1 MCKSGKACQN
11 RHMKSTTDWPTVA
24 LLFGCYAL
32 WALLLFAG
40 PVWLA
45 ALLLGPVI
53 ALQSSLQHEVLHGH
67 PFPNQTLNEALVW
80 PSLNLVIPYNRFRD
94 THLQHHNDARLT
106 DPYDDPESNYL
117 DPEVWGALPAWRQ
130 AIYQC
135 NNTLIG
141 RLALGPLIGTIT
153 FLKSDLL
160 SGDRKIYLQ
169 WAAHLPAMTGVM
181 AIVHLSQLPLW
192 LYAITAYIGL
202 SILKLRTFL
211 EHQASE
217 RCSGRTAIVESG
229 GVFGFLFLNNNLHSV
244 HHKHPKVAWY
254 RLPALYR
261 ANRDHYLQRNG
272 GYFYPSY
279 GAIFRRYALKT
290 KDPVAHPLW
299 QRR

>member
-1 MCKSGKACQN
+1 
-11 RHMKSTTDWPTVA
+11 MKSTTDWPTVA

-32 WALLLFAG
+32 WALLLFVA

-45 ALLLGPVI
+45 VVLLGPVI

-80 PSLNLVIPYNRFRD
+80 LSLNLVIPYNRFRD
-94 THLQHHNDARLT
+94 MHLQHHNDVRLT

-117 DPEVWGALPAWRQ
+117 DPEVWRALPTWRQ
-130 AIYQC
+130 VLYKC

-141 RLALGPLIGTIT
+141 RLALGPLLGTVA

-160 SGDRKIYLQ
+160 SRDRKIYGQ
-169 WAAHLPAMTGVM
+169 WAAHLPAMVCVI
-181 AIVHLSQLPLW
+181 AIVNLSQLPLW
-192 LYAITAYIGL
+192 LYVITAYIGL

-211 EHQASE
+211 EHQASD

-261 ANRDHYLQRNG
+261 ANRDRYLQRNG

-279 GAIFRRYALKT
+279 GAIFKRYALRT
-290 KDPVAHPLW
+290 KDSVAHPLW